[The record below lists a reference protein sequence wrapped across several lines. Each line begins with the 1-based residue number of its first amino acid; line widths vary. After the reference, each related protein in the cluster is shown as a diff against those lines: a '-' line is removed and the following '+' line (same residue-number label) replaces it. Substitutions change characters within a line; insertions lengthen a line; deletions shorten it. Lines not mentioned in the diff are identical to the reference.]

1 LQDAT
6 TREKKREA
14 ERERE
19 REREKDRVRETEE
32 AEWKGGIRAQLAG
45 VVASRRG
52 GGRERVSRFPRL
64 V

>member
-19 REREKDRVRETEE
+19 RERERDRQIHRVRETEE
-32 AEWKGGIRAQLAG
+32 TEWKGGIRA
-45 VVASRRG
+45 
-52 GGRERVSRFPRL
+52 
-64 V
+64 